1 MKIITLSIKSIFAI
15 VISAMCYKSSSASDI
30 NPKKKDDF
38 VMHHIM
44 DAHSWHIATINHKDI
59 VLELP
64 IIIFSPNDGFKIFS
78 SKNFKDENHKPVPY
92 MGYSLNSHG
101 KIVYADTSHKF
112 YDISITKNIAA
123 MLIGIFILL
132 TVFIVAAKK
141 YKSRGA
147 RSPSGFWNLLE
158 SLIIFVRD
166 EIAIPNI
173 GKEKYKKYMPY
184 MLTVF
189 FFIWIN
195 NLLGLLPGAANV
207 TGNISIALV
216 LATFTFIITTLNGT
230 KSYWAH
236 IFKTPGVPL
245 WLFPIMVPVEILGLF
260 TKPISL
266 MIRLFANITAG
277 HIILLSIIN
286 LIFILGTMYIG
297 VVSVPFGAFM
307 FILKLLVS
315 FLQAY
320 IFTLLSAIYIGAAV
334 ADTNH

>member
-1 MKIITLSIKSIFAI
+1 MKKLTLLIKSIFIFA
-15 VISAMCYKSSSASDI
+15 ISAISYNPSYASDI
-30 NPKKKDDF
+30 DPKGKDDF
-38 VMHHIM
+38 VMHHIR
-44 DAHSWHIATINHKDI
+44 DAHDWHIATLNHKDI

-64 IIIFSPNDGFKIFS
+64 IIIFSLDGGVKIFS
-78 SKNFKDENHKPVPY
+78 SKNFKDENHNHVPY
-92 MGYSLNSHG
+92 MGYALNSHD
-101 KIVYADTSHKF
+101 KIVYEDSSKIF

-123 MLIGIFILL
+123 MFIGVLLLLILFIY
-132 TVFIVAAKK
+132 AAKK
-141 YKSRGA
+141 YKTAGM
-147 RSPSGFWNLLE
+147 RSPKGFWNLLE

-173 GKEKYKKYMPY
+173 GMKKYKKYMPY

-195 NLLGLLPGAANV
+195 NLLGLLPCAANV

-216 LATFTFIITTLNGT
+216 LATFTLIITTLNGT
-230 KSYWAH
+230 KSYWGH

-245 WLFPIMVPVEILGLF
+245 WLLPIMIPVEILGLF

-286 LIFILGTMYIG
+286 LIFILGTAYAG
-297 VVSVPFGAFM
+297 VISVPFGAFM

-320 IFTLLSAIYIGAAV
+320 VFTLLSAIYIGAAV
-334 ADTNH
+334 ADVDH